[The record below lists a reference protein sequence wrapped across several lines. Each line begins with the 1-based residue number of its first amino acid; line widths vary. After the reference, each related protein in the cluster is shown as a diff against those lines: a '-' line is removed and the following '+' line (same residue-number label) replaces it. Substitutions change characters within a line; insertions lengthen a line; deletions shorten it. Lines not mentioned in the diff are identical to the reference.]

1 MQWVLH
7 TTCVLIGLLG
17 LTAVDAE
24 ASKKAETTKVDA
36 ISKVT
41 TMLKD
46 MLKQLEKE
54 AEEDEE
60 IYDKLACW
68 CETNDREKTKSIAD
82 AEARIEDLT
91 TKIEEYTASSARLT
105 TEIKNLK
112 KEVTKN
118 QQALDKATAIRQ
130 KQLAEFV
137 AEEKDLL
144 QSIAALKQAVIVLAK
159 HHGASLLQMPP
170 SHLRGVTSALQQ
182 ALEKH
187 GDLLK
192 GVLTRSERS
201 KVDGLLQHP
210 NKFFSSELALKQMY
224 APQSG
229 EVFGIMKQMKASF
242 QENLASAQKDEAT
255 SVKAYEELKAAKEKE
270 LEVGKDQ
277 IDTKTQELADTDQ
290 KLANAR
296 EDLSD
301 TKTSLA
307 ADQEFLAML
316 KEKCSTSDKE
326 WELRQKTRQLEMEAC
341 SKALA
346 MLTSDD
352 AHALF
357 AKTFNPSFIQ
367 TRSAQTDRRAAAS
380 KLLSEAAMRTKNPRL
395 SAMAVQVRLDAFKRV
410 KKAIQQQIDELLAQ
424 QKEEKKHKD
433 WCVEE
438 FNTNQQQT
446 ETEEHNKRDLFAKI
460 EDLELTIKQLTD
472 SIKTLKSEI
481 EEMQVQ
487 LKRSGED
494 REKQNKEFQT
504 IIADQRATQ
513 KLLKATKEMLA
524 DYYGDAFVQA
534 PAGPPPPGGFE
545 KFKKNEGGETV
556 MKMIQ
561 AIIDDSKEEEAEAIR
576 SEEDAQKTYEDF
588 VKETNNSIETKS
600 KEIVNKSEEKAK
612 ADSDL
617 VENTEAKENSL
628 KELEQLSNYNAE
640 LHKSCDYI
648 MKNFEVRQAAR
659 DEEVEALRQ
668 AIAILSGAK
677 FSDFLQGYD

>member
-1 MQWVLH
+1 
-7 TTCVLIGLLG
+7 
-17 LTAVDAE
+17 VDAE
-24 ASKKAETTKVDA
+24 ASKKTEVVKVDA

-159 HHGASLLQMPP
+159 HHGSSLLQMPP
-170 SHLRGVTSALQQ
+170 HNLQGVTGALRQ

-187 GDLLK
+187 GNLLK
-192 GVLTRSERS
+192 GVLTPSERS

-210 NKFFSSELALKQMY
+210 NKFFSSELALKQTY

-242 QENLASAQKDEAT
+242 QENLASAQKDEET

-277 IDTKTQELADTDQ
+277 VDTKTQELADTDS
-290 KLANAR
+290 KLANAK

-357 AKTFNPSFIQ
+357 AKTFNPAFIQ
-367 TRSAQTDRRAAAS
+367 TNSAQKERRAAAS
-380 KLLSEAAMRTKNPRL
+380 KLLAEAALKTNNPRL
-395 SAMAVQVRLDAFKRV
+395 SAISVQVRLDAFKRV
-410 KKAIQQQIDELLAQ
+410 KKAIQQQIDELLEQ

-460 EDLELTIKQLTD
+460 EDLELTIKQLTE
-472 SIKTLKSEI
+472 SVKTLKAEI
-481 EEMQVQ
+481 SEMQVQ

-513 KLLKATKEMLA
+513 KLLKATKDMLA
-524 DYYGDAFVQA
+524 DYYASFVQA
-534 PAGPPPPGGFE
+534 PAGPPPPAGFDKFE
-545 KFKKNEGGETV
+545 KNKGGETV

-561 AIIDDSKEEEAEAIR
+561 EIIDDSKEEEAEAIR

-628 KELEQLSNYNAE
+628 KELEQLSSYNAE

-668 AIAILSGAK
+668 AISILSGAK
-677 FSDFLQGYD
+677 FEDFLQGYD